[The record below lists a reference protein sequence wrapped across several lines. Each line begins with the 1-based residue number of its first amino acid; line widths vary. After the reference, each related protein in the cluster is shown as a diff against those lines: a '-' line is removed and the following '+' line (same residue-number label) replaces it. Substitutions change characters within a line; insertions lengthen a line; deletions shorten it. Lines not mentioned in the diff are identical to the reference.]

1 MNYKKKNSVSIWKL
15 YEIQS
20 YINCKT
26 EQFCKKKIIIRDV
39 YCGKG
44 HKNEK
49 INLQDKDNKDEKSLQ
64 CMLHGDELLKIATN

>member
-1 MNYKKKNSVSIWKL
+1 MKYNHILIVKMNSFV
-15 YEIQS
+15 
-20 YINCKT
+20 
-26 EQFCKKKIIIRDV
+26 KKIIMRDV

-44 HKNEK
+44 HENEK